1 MQLTSSVKELKG
13 IGDKTAKLFEKL
25 GIYTIQDLIEYYP
38 RAYEEYTEPVS
49 IDSLT
54 QGQTAVIR
62 GTVSQVKPLARVRNL
77 QILQVMVQNGSR
89 GMLLTWYNMPYLRS
103 TLKPG
108 STFLFRG
115 AVILKNGRLTM
126 EQPTVYKEEEYEAI
140 QGRLLPIYPLT
151 AGITNNIFRKAVKQI
166 IEQLDLEKEYLPLS
180 IRKKYSLAEY
190 NYAVQSIHFPKDRQD
205 CIFAR
210 RRLVFDEF
218 LFFMLSVR
226 SMKEKTS
233 QVTNEFPF
241 ASFDTAEH
249 IVNNLPYQLTNAQQ
263 KVWAEIKDDLTRD
276 GVMNRLIQGDVGSGK
291 TILAML
297 AMISAAENSYQ
308 SALMVPTEV
317 LARQHFESFQ
327 ELKEQFAIPF
337 EAVLLTG
344 SMKASEKKSA
354 REAIFSGQATIVI
367 GTHTLFQ
374 EKVQYEK
381 LGLVIT
387 DEQHRFGVKQRE
399 DFSGKGELPHILVMS
414 ATPIPRTLAIIVYG
428 DLDVSVIDEL
438 PSNRVPIKNCVV
450 DTGYRRKAYDF
461 ITKEVN
467 HGHQA
472 YVICPMVEESEKL
485 EAENVTDYEKELRQ
499 ELPSHIR
506 TGILHGKMKPAE
518 KNEVMERFA
527 ANEIQVL
534 VSTTVVEVGVNV
546 PNATVMMIENAERF
560 GLAQLHQL
568 RGRVGR
574 GKDQSYCI
582 LVCGSG
588 KKESMKRLEIL
599 RDSNDGFYIASEDL
613 KLRGPGDIFGMRQS
627 GDMLFKLGDIYTDS
641 QVLKQASDAAA
652 LILDNKNY
660 NDNEDYQSLWQHFER
675 NSNLREKRMIEL

>member
-49 IDSLT
+49 IDSLM
-54 QGQTAVIR
+54 QGQIAVIR
-62 GTVSQVKPLARVRNL
+62 GTVSEVKPIARVRHL
-77 QILQVMVQNGSR
+77 QILQVMVQNGNR

-115 AVILKNGRLTM
+115 NVILKNGRLTM
-126 EQPTVYKEEEYEAI
+126 EQPAVYKEEEYAAI
-140 QGRLLPIYPLT
+140 QGQLLPIYPLT
-151 AGITNNIFRKAVKQI
+151 AGVTNNTFRKAIKQTL
-166 IEQLDLEKEYLPLS
+166 ELLDLEKEYLPLS

-190 NYAVQSIHFPKDRQD
+190 NYAIQSIHFPKDRQD

-233 QVTNEFPF
+233 QITNEFPF
-241 ASFDTAEH
+241 TAFDTATH
-249 IVNNLPYQLTNAQQ
+249 IIDNLPYQLTNAQQ
-263 KVWAEIKDDLTRD
+263 KVWSEIKDDLTRD
-276 GVMNRLIQGDVGSGK
+276 GVMNRLVQGDVGSGK

-297 AMISAAENSYQ
+297 AMISAGENGYQ

-327 ELKEQFAIPF
+327 ELKEQFDFPF

-344 SMKASEKKSA
+344 SMKASEKKAA
-354 REAIFSGQATIVI
+354 REAIVSGQAAIVI

-374 EKVQYEK
+374 EKVEYQN

-399 DFSGKGELPHILVMS
+399 DFSGKGEFPHILVMS
-414 ATPIPRTLAIIVYG
+414 ATPIPRTLAIIIYG

-438 PSNRVPIKNCVV
+438 PSSRLPIKNCVV
-450 DTGYRRKAYDF
+450 DTTYRKKAYDF

-467 HGHQA
+467 NGRQA

-485 EAENVTDYEKELRQ
+485 EAENVTDYEKELRR
-499 ELPSHIR
+499 ELPSHVH

-518 KNEVMERFA
+518 KNQVMERFA

-574 GKDQSYCI
+574 GNNQSYCI

-652 LILDNKNY
+652 IILENRNSNTEGDY
-660 NDNEDYQSLWQHFER
+660 NMLWQYFER
-675 NSNLREKRMIEL
+675 NSSIREKRMIEL